1 MSSDEVYQAGVDSFL
16 TGNYRT
22 PIHALA
28 RYTYSL
34 SKQDRFKFAE
44 GFLWAQSL
52 FK

>member
-1 MSSDEVYQAGVDSFL
+1 MNIDEVYQAGVDSFL

-28 RYTYSL
+28 KYTFSL